1 MKDKIIS
8 MAPFFVIL
16 GIVLVWGFMQG
27 WFSPAPASEEAPDD
41 VAAISGTAEPAGTT
55 TEPVPA
61 APPAPV
67 ETAPA
72 ASTPPVP
79 APTAVPTPLAAAP
92 VVAANEAPATLWST
106 YHGDANLAGV
116 AAGTLPDAPARLWR
130 FQTSAPLFYGPVSS
144 ASMLHF
150 VNSHG
155 EISTVD
161 FTGKKI
167 WSKQLTRKSVND
179 DTEQNARVD
188 GPLCCFDST
197 LLVGTMAGTIY
208 AFDAATGNEK
218 WRHEMGSPVLG
229 SITYQPASATQPQAR
244 VYVIGQDDGA
254 LHCLSFADGT
264 PLWKSEPIDRCDGS
278 PAAGD
283 GVVSFGSCASALH
296 VVSAED
302 GAILKNIA
310 IGKESQVAGGVAI
323 RGNSVFSGTHAGELI
338 HANLTTGEIV
348 WTNTD
353 CVAEVFTTPAVST
366 DKVIYGGMDD
376 TVYAVERA
384 TGKNV
389 WKFDAKGMPG
399 SAVIVGDK
407 VVVTANGVLYL
418 LALADG
424 KQLWSYEVSDEI
436 TPPSIINGMI
446 LVGGKDGSLSAFGAA
461 QG

>member
-1 MKDKIIS
+1 MKDRIVS

-16 GIVLVWGFMQG
+16 LLVLVWGFMQG
-27 WFSPAPASEEAPDD
+27 WFSPAPVMETPANGS
-41 VAAISGTAEPAGTT
+41 TATSA
-55 TEPVPA
+55 A
-61 APPAPV
+61 APA
-67 ETAPA
+67 
-72 ASTPPVP
+72 P
-79 APTAVPTPLAAAP
+79 APTPTPTTQPTATPAPPVATAAASNAAAP
-92 VVAANEAPATLWST
+92 GATNEQPASIWST
-106 YHGDANLAGV
+106 YHGDTNLAGV
-116 AAGTLPDAPARLWR
+116 APATLPDTPAKLWR
-130 FQTSAPLFYGPVSS
+130 FQTSAPLLYGPVAS

-150 VNSHG
+150 VNNHG
-155 EISTVD
+155 ELVTVD

-167 WSKQLTRKSVND
+167 WSKQLMRKSVND
-179 DTEQNARVD
+179 EAEQNARVD
-188 GPLCCFDST
+188 GPVSCFEST
-197 LLVGTMAGTIY
+197 LVLGTMAGTVY

-229 SITYQPASATQPQAR
+229 AVTYQPASPTQPQAR
-244 VYVIGQDDGA
+244 VYIIGQEDGA

-296 VVSAED
+296 VISAEN

-310 IGKESQVAGGVAI
+310 VGKESQVAGGVAI

-338 HANLTTGEIV
+338 HANLATGEIV

-353 CVAEVFTTPAVST
+353 CEAEVFTTPAVSG

-376 TVYAVERA
+376 TIYCVDRA

-407 VVVTANGVLYL
+407 VVVTANGVLYM

-424 KQLWSYEVSDEI
+424 KQLWTYEVSDEI

-446 LVGGKDGSLSAFGAA
+446 LVGGKDGSLSAFGAP